1 MKILIVGGLGFV
13 GTHLINWCLRKN
25 HTIFVIDTKK
35 ESSLG
40 DSNKNIKIFNCDITK
55 SEELKKIKL
64 ENLDLVLHC
73 AAQPSVAVS
82 FEKPV
87 ADLELNVLGTFNL
100 LRWCGLNNVKRI
112 IYASTFN
119 VYKEDSSINIY
130 NETSICEPRSLLGIS
145 KLTAENYIRVYGNF
159 LGIKWNIFR
168 MFNIYGPG
176 QDQNNKFLG
185 MISIFLN
192 MAKKD
197 PTIIVKGSL
206 NRFRDFI
213 FIEDAI
219 KAWSLLIDD
228 KKNYDK
234 IYNLGSGTKCSINEL
249 LKEISLTL
257 NKKLNIKEVPGSSGD
272 FMGSVSD
279 VSRIKNDLGFKPDY
293 NFKTGLKLFNNW
305 LESKK

>member
-13 GTHLINWCLRKN
+13 GSHLINLCLRKN
-25 HTIFVIDTKK
+25 HEIFVIDLKK
-35 ESSLG
+35 DNSLG
-40 DSNKNIKIFNCDITK
+40 DTNKNIKIFNCDITK

-64 ENLDLVLHC
+64 NNLDLVLHC
-73 AAQPSVAVS
+73 AAQPSVAMS

-87 ADLELNVLGTFNL
+87 ADLEVNVLGTFNL

-119 VYKEDSSINIY
+119 VYKEDSSINTY

-213 FIEDAI
+213 FIEDVI
-219 KAWSLLIDD
+219 KAWGLLIDD

-234 IYNLGSGTKCSINEL
+234 IYNLGSGTKCFISDL

-257 NKKLNIKEVPGSSGD
+257 NKKLNIKEIPGSSGD

-279 VSRIKNDLGFKPDY
+279 ISRIKNDLGFKPDY
-293 NFKTGLKLFNNW
+293 NLKTGLKLFNNW

>member
-1 MKILIVGGLGFV
+1 MKILITGGLGFI
-13 GTHLINWCLRKN
+13 GSHLEKLCLVKKHEVFILDFKN
-25 HTIFVIDTKK
+25 KDFLNKIDK
-35 ESSLG
+35 
-40 DSNKNIKIFNCDITK
+40 NKKIFNCNITNF
-55 SEELKKIKL
+55 EELKKIKL
-64 ENLDLVLHC
+64 NNLDLVLHC
-73 AAQPSVAVS
+73 AAQPSVAKS
-82 FEKPV
+82 FENP
-87 ADLELNVLGTFNL
+87 ATDLEVNVLGTFNL
-100 LRWCGLNNVKRI
+100 LRWCGLNNAKRI

-119 VYKEDSSINIY
+119 VYKEDSSINTY

-213 FIEDAI
+213 FIEDVI

-234 IYNLGSGTKCSINEL
+234 IYNLGSGTKCSISDL
-249 LKEISLTL
+249 LEEISLTL
-257 NKKLNIKEVPGSSGD
+257 NKKLDIKEAPGSSGD

-279 VSRIKNDLGFKPDY
+279 ISRIKNDLDFKPDY
-293 NFKTGLKLFNNW
+293 NLKAGLKLFNNW